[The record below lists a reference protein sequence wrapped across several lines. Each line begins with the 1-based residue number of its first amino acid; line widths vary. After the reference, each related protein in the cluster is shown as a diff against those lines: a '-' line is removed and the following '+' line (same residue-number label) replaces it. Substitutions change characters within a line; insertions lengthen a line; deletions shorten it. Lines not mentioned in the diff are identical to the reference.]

1 MQTGCVYMC
10 FFVYG
15 QCVCFKK
22 KKKKAAP
29 DTSFQES
36 LILLPGSVGE
46 LCFAKCY
53 LWIQVPKNI
62 IKKVFS
68 NDVCSLR
75 TVVSSIVT
83 IQHFYK
89 VVFYHHSLKIFL

>member
-1 MQTGCVYMC
+1 MCVL
-10 FFVYG
+10 F
-15 QCVCFKK
+15 FKK
-22 KKKKAAP
+22 KAVP
-29 DTSFQES
+29 GTRFQES

-46 LCFAKCY
+46 LCFAKRY

-68 NDVCSLR
+68 NDVSSLR

-83 IQHFYK
+83 IQRFYK

>member
-1 MQTGCVYMC
+1 MENVCA
-10 FFVYG
+10 FFIK
-15 QCVCFKK
+15 KK
-22 KKKKAAP
+22 KKKKAVP
-29 DTSFQES
+29 GTSFQES

-62 IKKVFS
+62 VKKVFS

-83 IQHFYK
+83 IQRFYK